1 MIEVAHLDFSYGSH
15 QVLHDVSFRIEAG
28 QILSLLGPNG
38 IGKSTLLELLVGSLK
53 PGRGKVLLQG
63 KEASALTPKQIA
75 HQVAYVP
82 QQLRAAFNFSV
93 LEVVTMARTGRQGY
107 FAWPSKADREVAQ
120 QCLQTMGITHLADK
134 GYSQISGGERQ
145 LCSLA
150 GALAQDTKVIVL
162 DEPTSHLDPARA
174 HMLLKQLR
182 ELNQQLG
189 KTIVLTTHDPN
200 HAFYLGGSV
209 LALARGRVAAFGPV
223 AEVATEKCL
232 ASLYG
237 CPFTLGRVA
246 GCTVAVIAD

>member
-1 MIEVAHLDFSYGSH
+1 M
-15 QVLHDVSFRIEAG
+15 
-28 QILSLLGPNG
+28 
-38 IGKSTLLELLVGSLK
+38 
-53 PGRGKVLLQG
+53 QG

-107 FAWPSKADREVAQ
+107 FASPSKADREVAQ